1 MIILLNSKGQENRG
15 TKALPQPTQK
25 PKKRKVKKRR
35 SSLFPESVV
44 QVDLLRWLGLQHPE
58 ARRAVIRIGNEGKR
72 TAAGHSLATA
82 LGMYS
87 GASDLFLAFPSNGF
101 HGLFL
106 EIKPPGWKR
115 TPSKMPHHQRQLDF
129 IEHMKSL
136 RYAGGVGVGFEGCV
150 KILSD
155 YLK

>member
-1 MIILLNSKGQENRG
+1 MPSLTPRLV
-15 TKALPQPTQK
+15 
-25 PKKRKVKKRR
+25 KRKVKKRR
-35 SSLFPESVV
+35 SSLFPESAV
-44 QVDLLRWLGLQHPE
+44 QRDVLKWMGLQYPE
-58 ARRAVIRIGNEGKR
+58 ARRAVVRIANEGKR

-82 LGMYS
+82 LGMHV
-87 GASDLFLAFPSNGF
+87 GASDIFLAYPSRGY
-101 HGLFL
+101 HGLWL
-106 EIKPPGWKR
+106 EVKPPGWKP

-136 RYAGGVGVGFEGCV
+136 GYAGEVGVGLEGCV